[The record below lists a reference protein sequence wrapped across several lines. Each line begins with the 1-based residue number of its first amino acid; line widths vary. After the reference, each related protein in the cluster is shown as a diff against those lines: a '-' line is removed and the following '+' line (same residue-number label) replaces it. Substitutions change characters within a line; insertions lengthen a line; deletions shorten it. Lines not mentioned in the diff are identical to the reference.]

1 VLGDRR
7 RQLARQQRIDLDGG
21 HPGAPVE
28 QGERQGA
35 QAGTDLEDVVMTMDA
50 RGGDDTAN
58 GVGVVDEVL
67 AIRFTWPEVNF
78 FRQMAYL
85 GPSE

>member
-1 VLGDRR
+1 
-7 RQLARQQRIDLDGG
+7 
-21 HPGAPVE
+21 
-28 QGERQGA
+28 
-35 QAGTDLEDVVMTMDA
+35 MTMDA

-78 FRQMAYL
+78 FRQMANL